1 MRKALATLPWVE
13 QDSIQMDFKAREL
26 RFNLK
31 DKSQFNADAVK
42 NALKAQKFAEA
53 EVKSAPAP

>member
-1 MRKALATLPWVE
+1 
-13 QDSIQMDFKAREL
+13 MDFKTREL

-31 DKSQFNADAVK
+31 DKKQFSADALK

-53 EVKSAPAP
+53 QIRSAPAP